1 MTMTTPSAS
10 GFTVTVKDHL
20 MIAHSLRGETFGP
33 AQKLHGATY
42 VVSATFQAPR
52 LNADGIVIDIGKA
65 RELLQAVLD
74 QYRYENL
81 DTLPEFQGKN
91 STTEFLCAHFHS
103 LLAGKLAGSFAGWL
117 TIELEESPVAAAAY
131 TSAVPAEMPPEN
143 EA

>member
-1 MTMTTPSAS
+1 MTMTTLSAS

-42 VVSATFQAPR
+42 VVSATFHAPG
-52 LNADGIVIDIGKA
+52 LNEDGIVIDIGMA
-65 RELLQAVLD
+65 RDLLQAVLD
-74 QYRYENL
+74 RFRYENL
-81 DTLPEFQGKN
+81 DTLPEFEGKN

-103 LLAGKLAGSFAGWL
+103 RLAEKLAGTFTGWL

-131 TSAVPAEMPPEN
+131 RGFVPVEKSPEN